1 MGFMGAPA
9 KVSAGSPI
17 NYMALMP
24 ASNTYCKVASALWSC
39 MLLNEYVWQPIWTPF
54 ISELGFELE
63 KIASELV
70 NEGVPQAT
78 SPEAKIAEVPMNSLR
93 DFINSVRFKSLFL

>member
-1 MGFMGAPA
+1 
-9 KVSAGSPI
+9 
-17 NYMALMP
+17 
-24 ASNTYCKVASALWSC
+24 
-39 MLLNEYVWQPIWTPF
+39 
-54 ISELGFELE
+54 LGFELE

-93 DFINSVRFKSLFL
+93 DFINLVVSYRFFYNLYF